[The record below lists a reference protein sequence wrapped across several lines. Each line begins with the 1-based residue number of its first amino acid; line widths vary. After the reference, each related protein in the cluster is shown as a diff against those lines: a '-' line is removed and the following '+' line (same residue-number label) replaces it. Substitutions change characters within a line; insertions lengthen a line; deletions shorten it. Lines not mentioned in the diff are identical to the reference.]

1 MNKLRTFLWF
11 DDQAEQAVDF
21 YTSIFEDA
29 RVGTVTRYG
38 EAGPGEPG
46 TVMTIDFEL
55 NGHPFVALNGG
66 PVFEFTSAISFVID
80 CQDQAEVDHYW
91 DKLGE
96 GGEHGQCGWLTDKFG
111 VTWQVVPVVLY
122 ELVGG
127 SDEASQRATEAML
140 KMTKLEIA
148 PLKVAYE
155 QG

>member
-11 DDQAEQAVDF
+11 DDQAEEAVDF

-46 TVMTIDFEL
+46 KVMTIGFEL

-66 PVFEFTSAISFVID
+66 PMFEFSSAISFVID
-80 CQDQAEVDHYW
+80 CQDQSEVDHYW
-91 DKLGE
+91 DRLGE
-96 GGEHGQCGWLTDKFG
+96 DGEYGQCGWLTDKFG
-111 VTWQVVPVVLY
+111 ITWQVVPVVLY

-127 SDEASQRATEAML
+127 SDAASQRATEAML

-148 PLKVAYE
+148 PLKAAYE
-155 QG
+155 RG

>member
-11 DDQAEQAVDF
+11 DDQAEEAVDF

-29 RVGTVTRYG
+29 KVGTVTRYG

-66 PVFEFTSAISFVID
+66 PVFEFSSAISFVID

-91 DKLGE
+91 DRLGE
-96 GGEHGQCGWLTDKFG
+96 GGEYSQCGWLTDKFG

-148 PLKVAYE
+148 PLKAAYA
-155 QG
+155 QK

>member
-66 PVFEFTSAISFVID
+66 PVFEFSSAISFVID
-80 CQDQAEVDHYW
+80 CHDQAEVDHYW

-111 VTWQVVPVVLY
+111 ITWQVVPVVLY

-127 SDEASQRATEAML
+127 SDEASHRATEAML

-148 PLKVAYE
+148 PLRAAYE
-155 QG
+155 RG